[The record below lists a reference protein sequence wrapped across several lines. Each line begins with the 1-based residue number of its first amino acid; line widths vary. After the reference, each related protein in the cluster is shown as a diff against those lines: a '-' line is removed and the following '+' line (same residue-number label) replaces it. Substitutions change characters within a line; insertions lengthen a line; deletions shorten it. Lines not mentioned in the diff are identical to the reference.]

1 MERRTILPG
10 FVGDALASLTRSGL
24 DPAPVLAKAGIAD
37 PDQPV
42 SNLQYGWLWL
52 AITDLIQDE
61 FFGMGAR
68 PMRPGSFNLLCQ
80 AVLHARTL
88 EHALRRAL
96 SFLTVVLDDPAGE
109 LRLRDGLAEIVLTD
123 RVAPRPAFAYR
134 TYWLVLMG
142 VMCWLIGRRIP
153 LMQVDFAC
161 PAPENRSDYLQ
172 FFGAPVRFDQPQS
185 RLVFAG
191 PYLGLPPIR
200 SEKALQGFLRGAPA
214 NILLRYRHDQD
225 LSARIRDRLRGT
237 PPEDWPDFNRL
248 AADLRLS
255 PATLRRRLRGEGQG
269 FAAIRDEIRELEAR
283 RMLAETD
290 ARVADIAS
298 RLGYAEPSAFH
309 RAFMKWTGM
318 SPGAF
323 RDANPAP
330 PSPAP
335 SSPAPTRERSAA
347 PSGRAG

>member
-96 SFLTVVLDDPAGE
+96 SFLTGVLDDPAGE

-191 PYLGLPPIR
+191 RYLGLPPIR

-237 PPEDWPDFNRL
+237 
-248 AADLRLS
+248 
-255 PATLRRRLRGEGQG
+255 
-269 FAAIRDEIRELEAR
+269 
-283 RMLAETD
+283 
-290 ARVADIAS
+290 
-298 RLGYAEPSAFH
+298 
-309 RAFMKWTGM
+309 
-318 SPGAF
+318 
-323 RDANPAP
+323 
-330 PSPAP
+330 
-335 SSPAPTRERSAA
+335 
-347 PSGRAG
+347 